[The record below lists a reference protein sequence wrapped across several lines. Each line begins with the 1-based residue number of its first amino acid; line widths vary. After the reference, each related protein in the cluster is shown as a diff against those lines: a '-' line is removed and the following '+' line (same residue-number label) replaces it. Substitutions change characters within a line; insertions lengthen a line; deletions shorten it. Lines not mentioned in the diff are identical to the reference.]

1 MSSCI
6 RPRAARL
13 DRLLKGTLMQTVEGE
28 PAHGHE
34 PLMESEVK
42 GFALTVAEISTLALF
57 SEAHAMAL
65 APWSL
70 RLL

>member
-1 MSSCI
+1 
-6 RPRAARL
+6 
-13 DRLLKGTLMQTVEGE
+13 MQTVEGGTG
-28 PAHGHE
+28 ARTHE

-42 GFALTVAEISTLALF
+42 GFAVTVAEISTLALF
-57 SEAHAMAL
+57 SAAHAMAL